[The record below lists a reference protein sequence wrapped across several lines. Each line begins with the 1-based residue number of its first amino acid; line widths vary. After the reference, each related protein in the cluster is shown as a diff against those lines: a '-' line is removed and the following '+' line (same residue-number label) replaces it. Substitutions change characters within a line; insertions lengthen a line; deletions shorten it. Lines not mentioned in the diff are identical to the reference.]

1 VSFRTVNIDDVVNE
15 EFNNISLYN
24 IIRDKLFENNDM
36 LNSIPTE

>member
-36 LNSIPTE
+36 LSSIPTE

>member
-15 EFNNISLYN
+15 KFNNISVYN